1 MESLSY
7 IIPWVLA
14 SVLAGIMAG
23 YLLGRSRGK
32 ASDQEL
38 ADRERQAT
46 LKTLVE
52 VFQSVERMSGDVE
65 SHSSQIQETAHHVGA
80 MQVSGDM
87 GLVKQALLGH
97 MMTLLCSNRRLQD
110 DLLYSRYKMDEQAQQ
125 LDLVRR
131 EARTDGLTGVANRK
145 AFDEKVRLLLAGWTR
160 EQHPFVLMM
169 IDVDHLKRIND
180 AHGHQAGD
188 QVLEKLGQ
196 WLAQWLR
203 DGDFAG
209 RYGGDEFAV
218 LLPRTEL
225 AAGRELA
232 ETICSRTAERA
243 SQITFRREQVSL
255 SLSIGVT
262 ASAQGDRVES
272 VIRRADEALYRAK
285 RAGRNQ
291 VQVQEAAAT
300 PERGTG
306 ILPVL
311 PAETPS
317 GGTGILPVLPA
328 DDRRDASAT
337 PSEPWGDAG
346 AAQSAPQNLDSGS
359 LCG

>member
-7 IIPWVLA
+7 IVPWVLA
-14 SVLAGIMAG
+14 SVIAGVVVG
-23 YLLGRSRGK
+23 YSLGRSRGK

-38 ADRERQAT
+38 ADRERQVA

-52 VFQSVERMSGDVE
+52 ILQSVERMSGDVE
-65 SHSSQIQETAHHVGA
+65 SHSSEIQQTADHVGA

-87 GLVKQALLGH
+87 ELVKQALLGH

-110 DLLYSRYKMDEQAQQ
+110 DLFYSRYKMEEQTQQ

-131 EARTDGLTGVANRK
+131 EARTDAPTGVANRK
-145 AFDEKVRLLLAGWTR
+145 ALDEKLRLLLAGWSR

-169 IDVDHLKRIND
+169 IDVDRLKRIND

-188 QVLEKLGQ
+188 HVLEKLGQ
-196 WLAQWLR
+196 WIAQWLR
-203 DGDFAG
+203 EGDFAG

-218 LLPRTEL
+218 LLPRTGL

-232 ETICSRTAERA
+232 ETICSRTAQQA
-243 SQITFRREQVSL
+243 SQITFRGEQVSL

-262 ASAQGDRVES
+262 ASAEGDGVES
-272 VIRRADEALYRAK
+272 VIGRADDALYRAK

-291 VQVQEAAAT
+291 VQVQEAAASPAAAPVAAR
-300 PERGTG
+300 PEQA
-306 ILPVL
+306 
-311 PAETPS
+311 PAA
-317 GGTGILPVLPA
+317 V
-328 DDRRDASAT
+328 
-337 PSEPWGDAG
+337 
-346 AAQSAPQNLDSGS
+346 LDSGTPAAP
-359 LCG
+359 LCQAPGPSSCAPSANLDTGSVCR